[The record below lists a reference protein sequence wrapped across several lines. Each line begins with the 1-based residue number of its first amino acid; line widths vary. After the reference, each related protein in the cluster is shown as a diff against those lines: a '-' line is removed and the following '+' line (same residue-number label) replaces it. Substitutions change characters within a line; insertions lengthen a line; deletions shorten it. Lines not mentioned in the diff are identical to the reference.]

1 MRICR
6 STAVRAGGCTL
17 SLIHFLGRFH
27 VVVLHLPVG
36 ILCVAVLIDFLS
48 RRPRFA
54 QLAAASTLLWGATA
68 ATAIATVALGLA
80 HFSEGGFSGPDL
92 ERHRALGISVAVF
105 ATLLWLWRLRNAAGF
120 MRWQPLTGVLGL
132 VLVTL
137 TGHYGGALTHGPTY
151 LFELAPAPLRGLLGM
166 GPARAASANAAGA
179 QVFDDLVHPLLMLRC
194 GSCHGESTRKGKL
207 SFATYELTMA
217 GGEEFPAVVPGD
229 LVQSELYARVTMPRD
244 SKEAMPKDNKT
255 PLTPE
260 QVKVIAWWIQAGAP
274 RSGTVAELKPPA
286 ELMPLI
292 EAEYARLAH

>member
-1 MRICR
+1 
-6 STAVRAGGCTL
+6 L
-17 SLIHFLGRFH
+17 SWVYFIGRFH

-36 ILCVAVLIDFLS
+36 ILCVAVLVDFLA

-54 QLAAASTLLWGATA
+54 SLGAAGTLLWGASA
-68 ATAIATVALGLA
+68 LTAIATVALGLA

-92 ERHRALGISVAVF
+92 ERHRALGVSVAVL
-105 ATLLWLWRLRNAAGF
+105 ATLLWLWRLRGAASY
-120 MRWQPLTGVLGL
+120 MRWQPLTGVLAL
-132 VLVTL
+132 LLVTF

-151 LFELAPAPLRGLLGM
+151 LTELTPPALRSLFGM
-166 GPARAASANAAGA
+166 GAARKQSANAAGA

-217 GGEEFPAVVPGD
+217 GGEEFPAVVAGD

-244 SKEAMPKDNKT
+244 SKDAMPKDNKT

-286 ELMPLI
+286 ELLPLI
-292 EAEYARLAH
+292 EAEYARLPH